1 MIYYLSSKDPLKYG
15 TVTFK
20 SSFSPFMSSKRIAYR
35 VSSLSTIANIAV
47 TTREDYITINGENF
61 FFNDHGPYDP
71 NMFERELGTLL
82 HPYTVSTDTL
92 GRVVIGSSSGSVR
105 IDNASHRAK
114 LLLGLY
120 HTELPLEG
128 ASVYP
133 NSVQPASTSW
143 CCCPSSPY
151 LCYGNIL
158 YLLARKGPPEGFAG
172 SKNMEEYHSLVYKS
186 SEFLYKG
193 LPIICRHEGVT
204 IRTDSD
210 TFRSLEFTL
219 VDMTLQPITLMAP
232 LHITVEVTSD
242 DTLFDMMSVQ

>member
-105 IDNASHRAK
+105 IDDASHRAK

-128 ASVYP
+128 SSV
-133 NSVQPASTSW
+133 
-143 CCCPSSPY
+143 CCPSSPY

-158 YLLARKGPPEGFAG
+158 YLLARKGPPVGFAG

-193 LPIICRHEGVT
+193 LPIICRHEGIT

-232 LHITVEVTSD
+232 LHITVEVTFD

>member
-1 MIYYLSSKDPLKYG
+1 MIYYLSSKDPLNYG

-47 TTREDYITINGENF
+47 TTREDYVTINGENF

-105 IDNASHRAK
+105 IDDASHRAK

-128 ASVYP
+128 ASV
-133 NSVQPASTSW
+133 
-143 CCCPSSPY
+143 CCPSSPY

-158 YLLARKGPPEGFAG
+158 YLLARKGPPVGFAG

-193 LPIICRHEGVT
+193 LPIICRHEGIT